1 MVQKDTQVGIFT
13 GLYYGGSRV
22 NELKKGSGCSGTLF
36 INP

>member
-13 GLYYGGSRV
+13 GLYYGRSRV
-22 NELKKGSGCSGTLF
+22 NELKRVLDAPEPF